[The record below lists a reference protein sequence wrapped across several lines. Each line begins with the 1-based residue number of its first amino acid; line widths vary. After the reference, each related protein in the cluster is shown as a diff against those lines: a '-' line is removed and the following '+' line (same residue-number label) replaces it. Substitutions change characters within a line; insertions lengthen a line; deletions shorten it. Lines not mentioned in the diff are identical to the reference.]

1 MRTVSSLSLLCVL
14 CIVSFVSKGQSLTI
28 SGNVTDRSTGEPL
41 PFATVGIKGKSIGSI
56 TNLQGEFDF
65 HLPAEYR
72 NEILVISMLGYS
84 NFEAPVWSLISEA
97 VQEIQMEKVST
108 VLDEVTVADSLSGP
122 DIFQIALVRIEQNFP
137 MKPFMMDGFYRDIK
151 KVGGTYISLLE
162 AAVKIYDEDYKEP
175 RNKFKLRE
183 RVKLLEVRRSLGY
196 ENRFTAYFDQDNL
209 LEDLLLQNNIRYH
222 YINAP
227 SDSPLNIVRERDS
240 YYNGHRIY
248 VLSYKGEA
256 SLRLFVNKEDY
267 SIIHLEYETGPT
279 GEVIETKKGMYSKFD
294 GLKKSIDFKRYNNK
308 MYLNY
313 ISSTSKINWYDART
327 NQLSF
332 ETELHQQLFINQVT
346 PDVNEKIAATE
357 KMKNYGLQYQDLP
370 YNKKFWDTYNVIKD
384 TPIDRKVLADLEKI
398 GPLHE
403 QFEN

>member
-1 MRTVSSLSLLCVL
+1 LCVL
-14 CIVSFVSKGQSLTI
+14 CIAYFISKGQSLTI
-28 SGNVTDRSTGEPL
+28 SGRVSDKSTGEPL

-108 VLDEVTVADSLSGP
+108 VLDEVTVADSLTGQ
-122 DIFQIALVRIEQNFP
+122 DIFRIALARVEQNFP
-137 MKPFMMDGFYRDIK
+137 MKPFMLDGFYRDIK

-227 SDSPLNIVRERDS
+227 SDSPLNIVREHDS
-240 YYNGHRIY
+240 YYDGHRIY

-256 SLRLFVNKEDY
+256 SLRLFVSKEDY

-294 GLKKSIDFKRYNNK
+294 GLKKSIDFRKYNNK

-313 ISSTSKINWYDART
+313 ISSTSRINWYDSRT
-327 NQLSF
+327 DQLSF
-332 ETELHQQLFINQVT
+332 ETELHQQLFINQVK
-346 PDVNEKIAATE
+346 PDTKEKIGATE

-370 YNKKFWDTYNVIKD
+370 YNKRFWEIYNVIKD
-384 TPIDRKVLADLEKI
+384 TPLDRKVLADLEKI
-398 GPLHE
+398 APLHE